1 MFLAAATTVNAA
13 ALTTCADG
21 ASDVCYSIAV
31 PSVSAS
37 STTGN
42 LYVQITAPT
51 TYSWVALGTGE
62 GMSGSN
68 MFIVYQDGTGNVTVS
83 SRQGKGE
90 VQPLYDESTASNL
103 ALLSGSGV
111 VDGQMV
117 ANIMCTD
124 CKSWSGGTLSTS
136 STDTPWIG
144 AWKKGSSIDSTSPSA
159 QISFHDGETEFDADL
174 TQATVETDSNPFT
187 SEAAGGNTTSGSGG
201 TTGSS
206 GGVSVA
212 SRPSAAVIWAH
223 GVGMALCFA
232 VLYPLGS
239 AVMPMLGKWW
249 LHAGWQTFTW
259 VAMWAFFGLGV
270 SAAQARDMVNHTF
283 YPSVKKSI
291 AVNLVLTKDDSSF
304 LTTFIPPSV
313 PSSAL
318 FWLSSRRSDN
328 STTCTS

>member
-1 MFLAAATTVNAA
+1 MFLAAATTANAA

-42 LYVQITAPT
+42 IYLQITAPT
-51 TYSWVALGTGE
+51 SYQWVALGTGE
-62 GMSGSN
+62 GMTGSN
-68 MFIVYQDGTGNVTVS
+68 MFIMYQDGTGNVTVS
-83 SRQGKGE
+83 SRQGEGE
-90 VQPLYDESTASNL
+90 RQPIYDESTASNL
-103 ALLSGSGV
+103 VLMSGTGV

-124 CKSWSGGTLSTS
+124 CKSWNGGTMSTS
-136 STDTPWIG
+136 STDSPWIG
-144 AWKKGSSIDSTSPSA
+144 AWKSGSSLDSTSPSA
-159 QISFHDGETEFDADL
+159 QLTIHDGETEFDIDL
-174 TQATVETDSNPFT
+174 TQATIETDSNPFT
-187 SEAAGGNTTSGSGG
+187 SAASTGSGN

-206 GGVSVA
+206 GSVSVA
-212 SRPSAAVIWAH
+212 ARPSPAVIWAH

-249 LHAGWQTFTW
+249 LHAGWQTITW

-270 SAAQARDMVNHTF
+270 SGAQARDMVNHMFTPLREKHF
-283 YPSVKKSI
+283 GDP
-291 AVNLVLTKDDSSF
+291 VLTK
-304 LTTFIPPSV
+304 
-313 PSSAL
+313 
-318 FWLSSRRSDN
+318 RM
-328 STTCTS
+328 